1 VKHFLQLHR
10 FSKSVPK
17 CDTLE
22 YTVESG
28 YWESILNSM
37 VLNHKSSVLLAGV
50 SVLSFFLA
58 LSVYYAVDNIA
69 RYAEDTQQKSD
80 STSDRD
86 DGGSRKIKVMHPL
99 TEILYEQLFQKKPPA
114 MCPVY
119 LTKMCKWNTQ
129 RNDKIKE
136 EKSYND
142 TKKDKGKQFNGVI
155 RLCQVFGIIKY
166 QDVCFYVGHGLVE
179 VISDRRSSQMLQDCA
194 YINSNGYPCVLKS
207 AVKSEYLVPRNVC
220 VCDSES
226 VLNMLRKRCRYRAQ
240 SHLNDSSFV
249 PFEDLVYEAEYDSYT
264 DGYGRKKGESPANGS
279 SGDNNQQ
286 YKSGGDKTKTGT
298 NATTVVCHI
307 LLAVLL
313 VVSASVALFEV
324 CRDRLCDK
332 KVGLI
337 EFVLR
342 LTRYLISYQQIS
354 LS

>member
-1 VKHFLQLHR
+1 M
-10 FSKSVPK
+10 
-17 CDTLE
+17 
-22 YTVESG
+22 VE
-28 YWESILNSM
+28 
-37 VLNHKSSVLLAGV
+37 NHKSPVLLAGV
-50 SVLSFFLA
+50 SVFSIFLA

-69 RYAEDTQQKSD
+69 KHPEDTQQKSD
-80 STSDRD
+80 STDRD

-99 TEILYEQLFQKKPPA
+99 TEILYEQLFQKEPPA
-114 MCPVY
+114 VCPVY
-119 LTKMCKWNTQ
+119 LTKMCKWNIEK
-129 RNDKIKE
+129 NDKIKE

-142 TKKDKGKQFNGVI
+142 TKKDKEKQFNGVI
-155 RLCQVFGIIKY
+155 RLCQIFGIIKY
-166 QDVCFYVGHGLVE
+166 QDVCFYVGRGLVE

-194 YINSNGYPCVLKS
+194 YINSNGYPCVLKG
-207 AVKSEYLVPRNVC
+207 AVESKYLVPRNVC
-220 VCDSES
+220 VCDGES
-226 VLNMLRKRCRYRAQ
+226 ALNVLRKRCRYRAQ
-240 SHLNDSSFV
+240 SHLNNSNFV
-249 PFEDLVYEAEYDSYT
+249 PFEDVVYEAEYDSYM
-264 DGYGRKKGESPANGS
+264 DGYGPKKGESSANGS
-279 SGDNNQQ
+279 SSDNNQQ

-342 LTRYLISYQQIS
+342 LTHYPISYQQIS